1 MAKKV
6 KKMAFGGMVAP
17 SIDNARLNLSRPVT
31 PPTIDTRPIPRTI
44 DPRTRPVAPQTID
57 NRPVPLPLNLARPY
71 KKGGQVKAKVSS
83 ASKRADGIA
92 RRGKTRGRVL

>member
-6 KKMAFGGMVAP
+6 KKMAFGGMGAP
-17 SIDNARLNLSRPVT
+17 SIDNARLNLSRPVA
-31 PPTIDTRPIPRTI
+31 PPTIDTRPVPRTI
-44 DPRTRPVAPQTID
+44 DPRPRPVPQTID
-57 NRPVPLPLNLARPY
+57 NRPVPLPLIQPRPY

-92 RRGKTRGRVL
+92 QRGKTRGRVL